1 MNKVSPRILSGF
13 MELLPAEQIVFNKFL
28 DTIKENYEL
37 CGFTPM
43 ETPIVELSEIL
54 LAKAGGETEK
64 QIYRFN
70 KGDNDLC
77 LRFDLTVPFSR
88 FVAMNKNVLTFPFK
102 RYQIGKVYRGERPQK
117 GRFREF
123 YQCDV
128 DIVNNDNLDLIYDA
142 EIIATIDTTISKLLK
157 IVNINDFTIKINNRK
172 ILSGFLEE
180 LNIQDKTVD
189 IMRIIDKIDK
199 ITAEEFIQELNDILN
214 NNEISNKILNFIKM
228 KENNQ
233 EIISKLKS
241 LNIQN
246 TLFNQGVIELEEL
259 LKYLQDFN
267 VENNHFTID
276 LSIAR
281 GLDYY
286 TGTVFETN
294 IDNYPEFGSICSG
307 GRYEN
312 LAEHYTDKKL
322 PGVGMSIGL
331 TRLFDQLRN
340 KNLINPTTNTT
351 LDYLVVYMSENEKDY
366 ALKILSLL
374 RKNEIKSDIY
384 TESGKFKSKMNYADK
399 IGVKNII
406 IVGEDEKAVN
416 ELVVKNMATGE
427 QKKINIKDIEKLK

>member
-43 ETPIVELSEIL
+43 ETPIIELSEIL

-180 LNIQDKTVD
+180 LNIQDKTID

-246 TLFNQGVIELEEL
+246 TLFNQGISELEEL

-267 VENNHFTID
+267 IENNHFTID

-351 LDYLVVYMSENEKDY
+351 LNYLVVYMSENEKDY

-399 IGVKNII
+399 IGVGNII

-416 ELVVKNMATGE
+416 ELVVKNMTTGE
-427 QKKINIKDIEKLK
+427 QKKISINDIEKLK

>member
-1 MNKVSPRILSGF
+1 MNKVNPRILSGF

-28 DTIKENYEL
+28 DIIKENYEL

-180 LNIQDKTVD
+180 LNIQDKIVD

-214 NNEISNKILNFIKM
+214 NNEISNKILNFIKI

-233 EIISKLKS
+233 KIVDKLKS

-246 TLFNQGVIELEEL
+246 TLFNQGVNELEKL
-259 LKYLQDFN
+259 LKYLQNFN

-351 LDYLVVYMSENEKDY
+351 LNYLVVYMSENEKDY

-399 IGVKNII
+399 IGVQNII

-416 ELVVKNMATGE
+416 ELVVKNMTTGE
-427 QKKINIKDIEKLK
+427 QKKISINDIEKLK